1 MMICCSASASS
12 SSSAAPLSKDE
23 EYNRNMQREMRNPY
37 EYHHDLGLLR
47 SAFPSFSF
55 LFCMC
60 HSEFSLG
67 ISAPNKKKQACF
79 LGSAHSG
86 SAGSR
91 NASTIHGV
99 SGMNPMSSG
108 EAHGFF
114 LLSFVAG
121 IYYTRILDNVLV
133 GSQPQT
139 PADIDRLHNEEGV
152 RAILNLQ
159 QDKDI
164 EYWGVDINSITK
176 RCEELGIVYM
186 RNPVSQ
192 Q

>member
-1 MMICCSASASS
+1 MNPKSVEKMM
-12 SSSAAPLSKDE
+12 
-23 EYNRNMQREMRNPY
+23 
-37 EYHHDLGLLR
+37 
-47 SAFPSFSF
+47 AFLPSFV
-55 LFCMC
+55 
-60 HSEFSLG
+60 
-67 ISAPNKKKQACF
+67 P
-79 LGSAHSG
+79 
-86 SAGSR
+86 
-91 NASTIHGV
+91 
-99 SGMNPMSSG
+99 
-108 EAHGFF
+108 
-114 LLSFVAG
+114 G

-139 PADIDRLHNEEGV
+139 QADIDRLHSEEGV